1 MASFLILNL
10 AHFDPFSAFF
20 AIMSTCFS
28 KCCLSEFHQLIFL
41 KGTQNFWR
49 LATSES
55 IFLASFLV
63 CNGIKLCRFWIMY
76 SKKKLFQTAV
86 SARIISQNVEHL
98 QSRNFVVFQKNGFL
112 FDAKN
117 YNFQTFRKQNSR
129 VQVAVV
135 SARFW
140 RKYLQLRCC

>member
-1 MASFLILNL
+1 MTLFL
-10 AHFDPFSAFF
+10 SFF

-28 KCCLSEFHQLIFL
+28 KCCLSEFQQLIFL

-98 QSRNFVVFQKNGFL
+98 QSRNFVVFQKKWL
-112 FDAKN
+112 P
-117 YNFQTFRKQNSR
+117 
-129 VQVAVV
+129 
-135 SARFW
+135 FW
-140 RKYLQLRCC
+140 CKKLQLSDFSIPEFTYSGRRCFLMVFDEKSNYTLK